1 MTRIRIGFGTAVVAT
16 AVLFFL
22 SGSYFTAGVFIIE
35 ILLPVVLRF
44 FLRLETNGME
54 LEMHTRSA
62 CRLGQTI
69 EIDISVKS
77 RWRCLAAARIQA
89 DLSYDNKMFQVN
101 RNIPLALDINKRS
114 FGISIPWEP
123 KMCGGAILSLSNVR
137 CYDIFGLNCIKTE
150 FHQVQHLTV
159 YPEKISMRPVASG
172 NQKGR
177 QNEGQQTLS
186 KKGYDATEVFG
197 LREYQPG
204 DSIRTIHWKLSE
216 KFDTVLVRE
225 PSDTSSYDILVMFD
239 AGLTSGEV
247 TYEPD
252 VLSGAVSAAAAVS
265 EKLMEHKVPHYLGMW
280 AGNKIYLNQITG
292 QQEYDNTMDT
302 WMNLSL
308 QKERGMG
315 LKNLIAEKSHS
326 NYRRILY
333 FTAGT
338 CPDEVYELA
347 KDVSVTAVCILD
359 EEGEVR
365 TTERGMC
372 VLTEIPLEKL
382 TTDTQNIIV

>member
-1 MTRIRIGFGTAVVAT
+1 
-16 AVLFFL
+16 
-22 SGSYFTAGVFIIE
+22 
-35 ILLPVVLRF
+35 
-44 FLRLETNGME
+44 
-54 LEMHTRSA
+54 
-62 CRLGQTI
+62 
-69 EIDISVKS
+69 
-77 RWRCLAAARIQA
+77 
-89 DLSYDNKMFQVN
+89 
-101 RNIPLALDINKRS
+101 
-114 FGISIPWEP
+114 
-123 KMCGGAILSLSNVR
+123 
-137 CYDIFGLNCIKTE
+137 
-150 FHQVQHLTV
+150 
-159 YPEKISMRPVASG
+159 MRPVASG

-186 KKGYDATEVFG
+186 KKMYDATEVFE

-315 LKNLIAEKSHS
+315 LKSLIAE
-326 NYRRILY
+326 NLTVI
-333 FTAGT
+333 TAG
-338 CPDEVYELA
+338 
-347 KDVSVTAVCILD
+347 SCILLQ
-359 EEGEVR
+359 EPVR
-365 TTERGMC
+365 MRFMNWQ
-372 VLTEIPLEKL
+372 KM
-382 TTDTQNIIV
+382 

>member
-1 MTRIRIGFGTAVVAT
+1 M
-16 AVLFFL
+16 
-22 SGSYFTAGVFIIE
+22 
-35 ILLPVVLRF
+35 
-44 FLRLETNGME
+44 
-54 LEMHTRSA
+54 
-62 CRLGQTI
+62 
-69 EIDISVKS
+69 
-77 RWRCLAAARIQA
+77 
-89 DLSYDNKMFQVN
+89 
-101 RNIPLALDINKRS
+101 
-114 FGISIPWEP
+114 
-123 KMCGGAILSLSNVR
+123 
-137 CYDIFGLNCIKTE
+137 
-150 FHQVQHLTV
+150 
-159 YPEKISMRPVASG
+159 ASG

-186 KKGYDATEVFG
+186 KKGYDATEVFE

-315 LKNLIAEKSHS
+315 LKSLIAEKSHS

-359 EEGEVR
+359 EDGEVR

-382 TTDTQNIIV
+382 TTDMQNIIV